1 MNSYYKAGL
10 VGLIVGAIFFVV
22 GIIIAIVL
30 NIIPGIIT
38 CAMGA
43 GICSL
48 GYYYIKKAASMAQ
61 EQQKRQES
69 KAAASRN
76 SHHVYT
82 DYVDALPE
90 TLEVG
95 GVTYYLHYKYSQVGV
110 ACNTMAEYADASSAV
125 SAGDFLELEQ
135 EPDNIHDPKAVA
147 IIDDCGEICGYLY
160 RGRIQDM
167 ANRWLNDGI
176 PVQVIAECDGC
187 HTITLGFYRI

>member
-1 MNSYYKAGL
+1 MSYYKAGL
-10 VGLIVGAIFFVV
+10 ILMITGAISFVFGIIVGFV
-22 GIIIAIVL
+22 I
-30 NIIPGIIT
+30 NIISGILI
-38 CAMGA
+38 CIISA
-43 GICSL
+43 GLCSL
-48 GYYYIKKAASMAQ
+48 GFYYIKKAASMAQ

-69 KAAASRN
+69 KATVSGTHN
-76 SHHVYT
+76 VYT
-82 DYVDALPE
+82 DYIDALPQTIE
-90 TLEVG
+90 EG